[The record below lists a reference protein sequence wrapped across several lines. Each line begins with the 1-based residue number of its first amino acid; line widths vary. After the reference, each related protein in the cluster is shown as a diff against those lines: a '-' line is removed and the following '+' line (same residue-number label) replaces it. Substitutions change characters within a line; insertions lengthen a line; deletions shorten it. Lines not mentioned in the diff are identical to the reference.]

1 MLIVLE
7 GCDGAGKTVLA
18 NKLAKLFSA
27 TIIHC
32 SRHTP
37 NTCEFFEDIIE
48 ASKTQNIIADRF
60 CYGQFVYQSEEERS
74 LTSGSLYWLETSMLA
89 AGAKVVYV
97 TADKEDIEDRLNL
110 RLEVTSKPVK
120 DILDGYESL
129 FNNSMLP
136 IITWDTSNDTSN
148 F

>member
-37 NTCEFFEDIIE
+37 NTCEFFNDIIE

-97 TADKEDIEDRLNL
+97 TASLEDIEERLAL
-110 RLEVTSKPVK
+110 RNEIASKPISK
-120 DILDGYESL
+120 ILSSYDKL
-129 FNNSMLP
+129 FYDSMLP
-136 IITWDTSNDTSN
+136 VLVWNTSNP
-148 F
+148 